1 MQISIAAG
9 EDLPTGEKSS
19 RLEIS
24 WRLNFLHSTM
34 MKGMIESGARQGI
47 KDSYEIYREV
57 TEKAHCAPALA
68 PLYLIEKWHI
78 LPDKHVSSFVLL

>member
-57 TEKAHCAPALA
+57 TEKAHCAHALA
-68 PLYLIEKWHI
+68 ALYLIEKLHI
-78 LPDKHVSSFVLL
+78 LPDKHVSCFVLL